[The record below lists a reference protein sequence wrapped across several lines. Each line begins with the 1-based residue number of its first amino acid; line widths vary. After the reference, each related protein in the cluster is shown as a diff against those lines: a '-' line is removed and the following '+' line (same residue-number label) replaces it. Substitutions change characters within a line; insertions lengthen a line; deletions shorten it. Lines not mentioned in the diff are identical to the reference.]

1 MNGAEKQQD
10 DGMAVSADEL
20 VGRARALAPVL
31 RERQEKCERDRKV
44 PAESIADMLRADL
57 YGVIKPKTY
66 GGYEHGLDDFVRV
79 AIEIGAGCGSTAWVF
94 STAAQ
99 HQWQI
104 GMFPRQAQQDVWGEN
119 PLALAASSYNPGGT
133 AIEEDG
139 GYRLSGNWGF
149 CSGVDNADWM
159 ILGAR
164 IAPAEGADPTGQG
177 YVLVPKSDYAIDDTW
192 YVLGLAGTG
201 SKNVILDNV
210 FVPAHRMLTLAD
222 ALSGRPP
229 GAELNPGDL
238 FKIPFFAAISICLC
252 APILGMAQGAL
263 EDYVE
268 GTRQRMTRGAALAT
282 PQGMGDYPTIQVRVA
297 EAAAAT
303 DAAKQLVLRDC
314 ADIMATMASG
324 AELTEEQ
331 RARNKGD
338 LGYAAKTA
346 KHAVD
351 LLFESAGGQGLYSHN
366 RLQRTWR
373 DLHAGAKHISLN
385 WDAVGT
391 LYGRVML
398 GRPSGTAQ
406 F

>member
-1 MNGAEKQQD
+1 MSSVEEPRQDGAF
-10 DGMAVSADEL
+10 VPADEL
-20 VGRARALAPVL
+20 VRRARALAPTL
-31 RERQEKCERDRKV
+31 RERQVECERNRQV
-44 PAESIADMLRADL
+44 PFESITDMLDAELYKTIQPRAF
-57 YGVIKPKTY
+57 
-66 GGYEHGLDDFVRV
+66 GGYEHGLDDFVRI
-79 AIEIGAGCGSTAWVF
+79 AIEIGAGCGSTAWVY

-104 GMFPRQAQQDVWGEN
+104 GMFPIQAQNDVWRDA
-119 PLALAASSYNPGGT
+119 PRALAASSYNPGGT
-133 AIEEDG
+133 AIEGDG

-164 IAPAEGADPTGQG
+164 IAPAADAEPTGQG
-177 YVLVPKSDYAIDDTW
+177 YVLVPRSDYTIDDTW
-192 YVLGLAGTG
+192 HVLGLSGTG
-201 SKNVILDNV
+201 SKNVILDDV
-210 FVPAHRMLTLAD
+210 FIPAHRMLTLEE

-229 GAELNPGDL
+229 GAEINPGDL

-268 GTRQRMTRGAALAT
+268 GTRQRLTRGAALAT

-297 EAAAAT
+297 EAAAAI

-314 ADIMATMASG
+314 ADIMDTMAKG
-324 AELTEEQ
+324 AELTEAQ
-331 RARNKGD
+331 RARNKGN

-351 LLFESAGGQGLYSHN
+351 LLFESAGGQGLYSQN